1 MKKLLVVLVVTTL
14 MINVVPRPALAQEPV
29 QCAEEYTVQAGD
41 WLSRIAEKYF
51 GDVLA
56 FDRIVAANNAS
67 SDDAYPDIANP
78 DVIEPGLVLCLPADG
93 MTAQPSQPEAEAG
106 ASPELVGPSWLWQ
119 QTLMNNG
126 DLFVPDDSGSYL
138 IQFQPDGT
146 AFIQADCNQVRAGY
160 TVDGN
165 LLTIEPG
172 PSTLVACPEGSLGD
186 QFVRNLSAANSFFFD
201 DAGDLLID
209 LKFDSGTMRFSS
221 QSNDLAGSNWI
232 VTSYN
237 NGQEAVVNT
246 MTDTELTAN
255 FGTDGRV
262 SGNTGCNNYNA
273 GFTVDGSNITIE
285 LGVSTMMFC
294 DQPEG
299 VMDQE
304 QQFLA
309 ALSSA
314 ATYQIMGNTMQMRTA
329 DDALAA
335 IFMRAPASEEAPAE
349 VTPTEEPAPSGT
361 AEPTVE
367 PTAEPTAE
375 PTGEP
380 TEEPSPSPTDEG

>member
-1 MKKLLVVLVVTTL
+1 MKKLTIVLVVTTL
-14 MINVVPRPALAQEPV
+14 LINLVPRPALAQEPV

-56 FDRIVAANNAS
+56 FDRIVTANNAS

-93 MTAQPSQPEAEAG
+93 LVAQPAQPEAEAG
-106 ASPELVGPSWLWQ
+106 TSPSPELVGPSWLWQ

-126 DLFVPDDSGSYL
+126 DLFAPDDPSGYI

-160 TVDGN
+160 TVEDN

-186 QFVRNLSAANSFFFD
+186 QFVMGLTAANSFFFD

-209 LKFDSGTMRFSS
+209 LKFDSGTMRFSP

-255 FGTDGRV
+255 FGTDGRIT
-262 SGNTGCNNYNA
+262 GNSGCNNYSA
-273 GFTVDGSNITIE
+273 GFTVDGNNITIE
-285 LGVSTMMFC
+285 QGLSTMMAC
-294 DQPEG
+294 IEPEG

-304 QQFLA
+304 QEFLA
-309 ALSSA
+309 ALASA
-314 ATYQIMGNTMQMRTA
+314 ATYQITGNTMQMRTA

-335 IFMRAPASEEAPAE
+335 TFMRAPASAEAPAE
-349 VTPTEEPAPSGT
+349 AMPTEEPAPSAT
-361 AEPTVE
+361 SE

-380 TEEPSPSPTDEG
+380 TEEPAPSPTDEG